1 MLGSSQEQQQQ
12 QQQQPHDQPGNDES
26 PTNRPA
32 APMPANGYEA
42 VRIVGVLG
50 NSREQQRPQPARR
63 QVRVPLAN
71 RQPSPLPFN
80 SYEEMRVTTGLDN
93 APQQPSI
100 PLAPPVENTDA
111 PYSYIET
118 TQSQLLNYCWACM
131 HLLAIATDEC
141 HSIYLKMG
149 RDHREALQ
157 YLRPPHC

>member
-1 MLGSSQEQQQQ
+1 MAERPNSNPYEEVRVVGVLGSSQEEQQQQQQQPHDQPGSQEQ

-26 PTNRPA
+26 PANRPA

-93 APQQPSI
+93 APRQPSI
-100 PLAPPVENTDA
+100 PPVPPT
-111 PYSYIET
+111 YSYIET
-118 TQSQLLNYCWACM
+118 TRSQL
-131 HLLAIATDEC
+131 
-141 HSIYLKMG
+141 
-149 RDHREALQ
+149 
-157 YLRPPHC
+157 